1 MIKDIEYRI
10 QPFLNDDVYKIYNS
24 DYRKIFITFTE
35 YNFFHPMVVY
45 FKPEETL
52 GYVKKE
58 MINKI
63 EKMKAY
69 SDMIK
74 NKSNNYNNDK
84 NPKIDFYI
92 YKGILSQDR
101 MYPDKFIKDDDT
113 LQSIFKD
120 TSGAWNLLISFIKIH

>member
-1 MIKDIEYRI
+1 
-10 QPFLNDDVYKIYNS
+10 
-24 DYRKIFITFTE
+24 
-35 YNFFHPMVVY
+35 MVVY